1 MVSYYQDPSG
11 EISLRDVS
19 STGRPKPIQIKED
32 ADYLYTYTRSGAVNQ
47 KTPKTDARKYF
58 DFLSKEVI
66 YWNKT
71 TGKKGT
77 IAIGVQNNVADTVVR
92 ITPASAWEKEVGYGA
107 LSLVDIARGG
117 TKHDGTK
124 NYGQTGIQHNIMPK
138 LEKKI
143 NQLDE
148 AKKKVWVVC

>member
-1 MVSYYQDPSG
+1 MVSFYQDPSG

-19 STGRPKPIQIKED
+19 SSGRPKPIQIKED

-77 IAIGVQNNVADTVVR
+77 IVIGIQNNVGDLK
-92 ITPASAWEKEVGYGA
+92 ITMNKAVASAIFRRTQESVEG
-107 LSLVDIARGG
+107 
-117 TKHDGTK
+117 
-124 NYGQTGIQHNIMPK
+124 
-138 LEKKI
+138 
-143 NQLDE
+143 
-148 AKKKVWVVC
+148 